1 MHLDLQAVVFHYR
14 FFSSDLGGFYDWAY
28 YGSAAVSDCAFI
40 GNGAEDPG
48 GAIYSLDAEMSFA
61 RANFT
66 ANAAGV
72 DGGALYYTVDG
83 ADAPRPRKPPT
94 AVNEAS
100 AHGRAAAV
108 AAHVSLFRDGDA
120 PGTSATPALFVDPP
134 PPDLDDVVI
143 APRPSFSEAQVDLHY
158 DDSSAPPLSGDEIVQ
173 LVVLGYTRADAE
185 TVAPTEGRRFIHAA
199 QGWDDHFEE
208 SP

>member
-1 MHLDLQAVVFHYR
+1 MTT
-14 FFSSDLGGFYDWAY
+14 SSRSGGG
-28 YGSAAVSDCAFI
+28 GSTNNPGVADVP
-40 GNGAEDPG
+40 GASP
-48 GAIYSLDAEMSFA
+48 S
-61 RANFT
+61 
-66 ANAAGV
+66 
-72 DGGALYYTVDG
+72 
-83 ADAPRPRKPPT
+83 RK
-94 AVNEAS
+94 
-100 AHGRAAAV
+100 
-108 AAHVSLFRDGDA
+108 RD
-120 PGTSATPALFVDPP
+120 TWATPGLFVDPP